1 MNETI
6 KSGFL
11 ETIFCDRNSVSIDY
25 DFRSPSYTG
34 VTDSAGYSNYLIF
47 NNQTGIAYQYSGSRI
62 YSTENPAL
70 TYNDTVGGGNI
81 NPAIVSG
88 QFNGKNKLKV
98 LGEFTDSDWSAFI
111 VFKNLDTGTFNQS
124 KILISSQNSGASV
137 SGFSIGINGCN
148 RLFCEHNTP
157 TGGKRIY
164 TLGQELDNKNVVS
177 VAKIDSSVQL
187 STHQFDDT
195 LNKKSLNLQ
204 FDITDFSGS
213 NDFYVGGLGVSG
225 VNYKNFSG
233 VIDSFM
239 LFNLGL
245 DFPERNTFAKAF
257 YCSGYSSGRYEAQI
271 ETFLSVTGIE
281 YQNVIIGTGVTGY
294 TQTSGVTNTSNGS
307 SITGY
312 FYSPVTG
319 YLYDY
324 KLVELTGITTG
335 ISEITIY
342 RPPSGIV
349 DYGYSVP
356 FGNSKVLLLANFDDS
371 NKEVYSFSG
380 RNSEDV
386 NLIPQFYQSDQRY
399 SILNTG
405 SGEAVNLYVNGL
417 ACSYVTGITGDREG
431 DFTISGG
438 FIDSSSFFDVTDFAI
453 YDLISGSGSLTGI
466 SVQDVTNTTKVLNY
480 NYVNHRDLYLN
491 GNKLISGIDYSAVTG
506 AITIYTSN
514 LIDGDLLLLPKHEV
528 NRVRYTG
535 NNNNNFET
543 SINLFDEQ
551 SWVNGL
557 RQIKGLDYEKLADP
571 SLRYTTF
578 SLEPFYEVIYNNDT
592 GYFNV

>member
-34 VTDSAGYSNYLIF
+34 LTDSAGYSNYLIF
-47 NNQTGIAYQYSGSRI
+47 NNQTGIAYQYSGSRV

-98 LGEFTDSDWSAFI
+98 LGEFSDADWSAFI

-177 VAKIDSSVQL
+177 IAKIDSSFQL

-233 VIDSFM
+233 VMDNFM
-239 LFNLGL
+239 LFNIGL

-257 YCSGYSSGRYEAQI
+257 YCSGYSSGRYEPQI
-271 ETFLSVTGIE
+271 QTFLSVTGLE
-281 YQNVIIGTGVTGY
+281 YQNVIVGTGVTGY
-294 TQTSGVTNTSNGS
+294 VQTSGVVSTSNGS

-312 FYSPVTG
+312 FNSPVTG

-324 KLVELTGITTG
+324 RLVELTGFTTG
-335 ISEITIY
+335 TSEITVY
-342 RPPSGIV
+342 RPPSGII
-349 DYGYSVP
+349 DYQYSVP
-356 FGNSKVLLLANFDDS
+356 FGNSKILLLANFDDS

-380 RNSEDV
+380 RNSEDI
-386 NLIPQFYQSDQRY
+386 NLIPQFSQSDSRY

-405 SGEAVNLYVNGL
+405 SGEAVNLYANGL
-417 ACSYVTGITGDREG
+417 ACTYVTVITGDREG
-431 DFTISGG
+431 DFTVSGG

-466 SVQDVTNTTKVLNY
+466 SAQDVTNTTKVLNY

-491 GNKLISGIDYSAVTG
+491 GNKLISGIDYSGVTG

-514 LIDGDLLLLPKHEV
+514 LIDGDLLLLPKHDM

-535 NNNNNFET
+535 NNNNNFDT
-543 SINLFDEQ
+543 NINLFDEQ
-551 SWVNGL
+551 VWVNGL
-557 RQIKGLDYEKLADP
+557 RQIKGLDYEKLADH

-578 SLEPFYEVIYNNDT
+578 SLEPFSEVIYNNDT

>member
-1 MNETI
+1 
-6 KSGFL
+6 
-11 ETIFCDRNSVSIDY
+11 
-25 DFRSPSYTG
+25 
-34 VTDSAGYSNYLIF
+34 
-47 NNQTGIAYQYSGSRI
+47 
-62 YSTENPAL
+62 
-70 TYNDTVGGGNI
+70 
-81 NPAIVSG
+81 
-88 QFNGKNKLKV
+88 
-98 LGEFTDSDWSAFI
+98 
-111 VFKNLDTGTFNQS
+111 
-124 KILISSQNSGASV
+124 
-137 SGFSIGINGCN
+137 
-148 RLFCEHNTP
+148 
-157 TGGKRIY
+157 
-164 TLGQELDNKNVVS
+164 
-177 VAKIDSSVQL
+177 
-187 STHQFDDT
+187 
-195 LNKKSLNLQ
+195 
-204 FDITDFSGS
+204 
-213 NDFYVGGLGVSG
+213 
-225 VNYKNFSG
+225 
-233 VIDSFM
+233 
-239 LFNLGL
+239 
-245 DFPERNTFAKAF
+245 
-257 YCSGYSSGRYEAQI
+257 
-271 ETFLSVTGIE
+271 
-281 YQNVIIGTGVTGY
+281 
-294 TQTSGVTNTSNGS
+294 
-307 SITGY
+307 
-312 FYSPVTG
+312 
-319 YLYDY
+319 
-324 KLVELTGITTG
+324 
-335 ISEITIY
+335 
-342 RPPSGIV
+342 
-349 DYGYSVP
+349 VP

-417 ACSYVTGITGDREG
+417 ACSYVTGIMGDREG

-551 SWVNGL
+551 IWVNGL